1 MKTSDFQIKP
11 SSKQINESLQKK
23 FGGKLDLENYSIE
36 QLQKADAMLENKLSS
51 FKKKKFNES
60 LESEEF
66 HKIKMMQDVIRLALT
81 ERAKSQSQQAAAGI
95 ALKHKKEGTK
105 PKKGSASAEMMKM
118 STKELEKFAKTKHK
132 GLPKK
137 VDENIQTMGELADHH
152 AKMYAEAH
160 KKGNLEHAVHH
171 RAKCEECGGMIS
183 HGMAGECYMSHPA
196 IDSGTKKLVMVV
208 PADKGSASPIGSTD
222 MMATEAS
229 KKKSGKKPD
238 FLDFDKDGN
247 TKEPMTKALKDKKA
261 KKTTENIIK
270 ESLQRFLREGEEGKA
285 EVIMAVKDMVD
296 KFTSWSED
304 IAQMQANTA
313 MELAD
318 SIRDELGSDVS
329 EQFKQAV
336 GPALDQAFQAVKAA
350 RESINGM
357 VGSITGEA
365 PPSGSEEMGAEPPT
379 GDADTGAEE
388 PAGDIDTGAEA
399 PAPAPDAE
407 PADLGRE
414 KRESVER
421 TRRLS
426 KILVGR

>member
-1 MKTSDFQIKP
+1 MMDRYRDAAAKSDTSSMDP
-11 SSKQINESLQKK
+11 NKK
-23 FGGKLDLENYSIE
+23 FKRQQKFPMLARGK
-36 QLQKADAMLENKLSS
+36 
-51 FKKKKFNES
+51 
-60 LESEEF
+60 
-66 HKIKMMQDVIRLALT
+66 QDPARAALH
-81 ERAKSQSQQAAAGI
+81 G
-95 ALKHKKEGTK
+95 LKVK
-105 PKKGSASAEMMKM
+105 
-118 STKELEKFAKTKHK
+118 
-132 GLPKK
+132 
-137 VDENIQTMGELADHH
+137 
-152 AKMYAEAH
+152 
-160 KKGNLEHAVHH
+160 
-171 RAKCEECGGMIS
+171 
-183 HGMAGECYMSHPA
+183 
-196 IDSGTKKLVMVV
+196 V
-208 PADKGSASPIGSTD
+208 PATN
-222 MMATEAS
+222 EAA
-229 KKKSGKKPD
+229 KPD

-365 PPSGSEEMGAEPPT
+365 PPSGSEEMGAEPPA

-399 PAPAPDAE
+399 PAPAPEAE